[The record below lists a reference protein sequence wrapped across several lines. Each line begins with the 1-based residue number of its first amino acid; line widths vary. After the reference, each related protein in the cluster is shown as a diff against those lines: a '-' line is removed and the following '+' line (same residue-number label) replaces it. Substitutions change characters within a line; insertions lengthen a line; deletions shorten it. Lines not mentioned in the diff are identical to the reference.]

1 VAFELNFKVDRRG
14 TSLAIGYDEAFAPY
28 GPGQLLRAGVLR
40 RYCEDAAVDLYD
52 FMPGG
57 AGHKGDWATIVEPY
71 AKIYVYRRGLRA
83 RTLYMGQRIGSA
95 VKHGGLWRRVGE
107 RSRKEL
113 ERFVSRVAPRRLH
126 RAHLSVNGHPID
138 VEVAASDRDVAK
150 GLAFR

>member
-1 VAFELNFKVDRRG
+1 RLEREHGPIGLRLVATAADLAGVRRALEELDARAGVARGGGGLRSFHWALMDAAAARGALDLAILTAGDTFVAFELNFKVDRRV

-71 AKIYVYRRGLRA
+71 AKIYVYRRGIR
-83 RTLYMGQRIGSA
+83 
-95 VKHGGLWRRVGE
+95 
-107 RSRKEL
+107 
-113 ERFVSRVAPRRLH
+113 
-126 RAHLSVNGHPID
+126 
-138 VEVAASDRDVAK
+138 
-150 GLAFR
+150 